1 MKKILILLTLIFA
14 INASFSLNNLAIT
27 EVSVS
32 DASIYP
38 GESGVI
44 SFLIQNLGS
53 DELSNIKV
61 YISSGLE
68 IENKLINIG
77 SMKAGTSNFIVT
89 SYFAQPNASKGS
101 YPININVKYDYFGQQ
116 LTSQSGSAVNVLGI
130 NELVIENYTTSLL
143 IDNLST
149 FKFLVSNQGSNPLNN
164 IFIKII
170 MPNGFIAETGSEFY
184 IDSINPGE
192 YKEFTSRIFIQ
203 KDIEPKAYQFILS
216 ANANSYSKNAT
227 LNILVKGEP
236 KLVINSINLDPKIM
250 VAGSNQIISTQIE
263 NIGSSK
269 AYGVKAELLT
279 NESLAGITF
288 ELLGSLDREDI
299 TSAIFEIITPNSEK
313 LEGSVKIT
321 YYDSQNNEFYTVQ
334 EINYSIIPSSGSETY
349 LWNVLI
355 LIAIIAF
362 FLYKKSKKKK

>member
-1 MKKILILLTLIFA
+1 MKKIVILLALIFA
-14 INASFSLNNLAIT
+14 FNASFSTGSLAISD
-27 EVSVS
+27 VSVS

-38 GESGVI
+38 GESGAI

-53 DELSNIKV
+53 DDLSNVKV
-61 YISSGLE
+61 HISSGLE

-77 SMKAGTSNFIVT
+77 LMKAGTSSFIVT
-89 SYFAQPNASKGS
+89 SYFAQSNVSTGS
-101 YPININVKYDYFGQQ
+101 YPININVEYDYFGQQ
-116 LTSQSGSAVNVLGI
+116 LTSQSGNAVNILSI
-130 NELVIENYTTSLL
+130 SELVIESYTTSLL
-143 IDNLST
+143 IDNSSA
-149 FKFLVSNQGSNPLNN
+149 FKLLISNQGSNSLNN
-164 IFIKII
+164 VFIKII

-203 KDIEPKAYQFILS
+203 KDIEPQAYQFILS

-227 LNILVKGEP
+227 LNILAKGEP
-236 KLVINSINLDPKIM
+236 ELVINAINLDPKIM
-250 VAGSNQIISTQIE
+250 IAGSSQIISTQIE

-299 TSAIFEIITPNSEK
+299 TSAIFEIIAPSSEK
-313 LEGSVKIT
+313 LEGIVKIT
-321 YYDSQNNEFYTVQ
+321 YYDSQNNEFYAIQ
-334 EINYSIIPSSGSETY
+334 EIDYSIIPSSGSGAY
-349 LWNVLI
+349 LWVVLI
-355 LIAIIAF
+355 LIAVVAF